1 MKMSKVLLY
10 GLVLIIFFVLAH
22 LNFPASYS
30 SSVKSAIDT
39 FLADPLTY
47 WWFIFPLI
55 GLLFLMGIVI
65 FYGINFLASF
75 GKGFRT
81 KTAYNADISILI
93 ASKNEKIL
101 LERTLHSIVASNY
114 PKEKIQLIII
124 TSGSTDNTT
133 EFCNNF
139 ARDHG
144 TIDIKVLS
152 DNLPKKG
159 KPPALNYG
167 LKYVK
172 NDIVVLYD
180 SGCIL
185 EPDALTNLIAP
196 FQDNKINAV
205 IGPVLVENWK
215 TNKLTK
221 GIFLDYALVSGG
233 GLMFETKNRLGAS
246 AYSYGR
252 NFAVTTKYLIK
263 YGFNEDSM
271 TEDLYL
277 SVQLNLD
284 GVKIYFSP
292 KAKVYEYVPQNM
304 EILRKQRTRW
314 VAGYIYDMPQLMEM
328 EGENKNGKSII
339 ISRNMTMTFM
349 GNIDT
354 YIPFIIGFAIFYY
367 LIGEYYLLFWTLCC
381 LFFQFGYIFNAIR
394 KYCDKHYSLL
404 LFFPISGFI
413 HLYMFL
419 RQFSLPKE
427 MSWEKTP
434 MILEKQ
440 EEEITALSAK

>member
-22 LNFPASYS
+22 LYFPVSYS
-30 SSVKSAIDT
+30 SSVKSAVDT

-81 KTAYNADISILI
+81 KTAYHADISILI

-114 PKEKIQLIII
+114 PKENIQLILI

-233 GLMFETKNRLGAS
+233 GLLFETKNRLGAS

-252 NFAVTTKYLIK
+252 NFAVNTKYLLK

-304 EILRKQRTRW
+304 EILKKQRTRW
-314 VAGYIYDMPQLMEM
+314 LAGYIYDMPQLMEM

-367 LIGEYYLLFWTLCC
+367 LIGEYYLLFWSLSC

-404 LFFPISGFI
+404 LYFPVSGWI

-434 MILEKQ
+434 MEKS
-440 EEEITALSAK
+440 EEEIAALSAK

>member
-81 KTAYNADISILI
+81 KTAYHADISILI

-172 NDIVVLYD
+172 NEIVVLYD

-185 EPDALTNLIAP
+185 EPDALKNLIAP

-233 GLMFETKNRLGAS
+233 GLLFETKNRLGAS
-246 AYSYGR
+246 EYSY
-252 NFAVTTKYLIK
+252 
-263 YGFNEDSM
+263 
-271 TEDLYL
+271 
-277 SVQLNLD
+277 
-284 GVKIYFSP
+284 
-292 KAKVYEYVPQNM
+292 
-304 EILRKQRTRW
+304 
-314 VAGYIYDMPQLMEM
+314 
-328 EGENKNGKSII
+328 
-339 ISRNMTMTFM
+339 
-349 GNIDT
+349 
-354 YIPFIIGFAIFYY
+354 
-367 LIGEYYLLFWTLCC
+367 
-381 LFFQFGYIFNAIR
+381 
-394 KYCDKHYSLL
+394 
-404 LFFPISGFI
+404 
-413 HLYMFL
+413 
-419 RQFSLPKE
+419 
-427 MSWEKTP
+427 
-434 MILEKQ
+434 
-440 EEEITALSAK
+440 